1 MRMKNPQLYPEQMRS
16 YNKVNLVPENQPE
29 SLEGQPAD
37 KKGLRPSL
45 TVVKTGSNPPTLTA
59 LAENAVVKTGSNPPT
74 LTALAENDDNMNDD
88 VDRAYKGKK
97 NTAGTEVKEIN
108 RIREE
113 SKRKRIDE
121 FNESKQTRQTK
132 IRNQRWTSR
141 KMLKKTWNS

>member
-1 MRMKNPQLYPEQMRS
+1 MKNPQLYPEQMRS

-45 TVVKTGSNPPTLTA
+45 T
-59 LAENAVVKTGSNPPT
+59 VVKTGSNPPT

-132 IRNQRWTSR
+132 IRNQRWRSR

>member
-45 TVVKTGSNPPTLTA
+45 T
-59 LAENAVVKTGSNPPT
+59 VVKTGSNPPT

-132 IRNQRWTSR
+132 IRNQRWRSR

>member
-1 MRMKNPQLYPEQMRS
+1 MRIKNPQLYPEQMRS

-45 TVVKTGSNPPTLTA
+45 TVVKTGSNPPTLT
-59 LAENAVVKTGSNPPT
+59 V
-74 LTALAENDDNMNDD
+74 LAENDDNMNDD

-132 IRNQRWTSR
+132 IRNQRWRSR